1 MKPFQIFYA
10 TAIVA
15 LGSQVLAVPIDSTL
29 DEAAIA
35 DTSNETSQLVS
46 IDENK
51 QPTTPGPNT
60 PDLETSNSNQ
70 EATYV
75 VSKYPHRKP
84 ARMSNL
90 HLLFFAVTRT
100 SWFSWNNTF

>member
-15 LGSQVLAVPIDSTL
+15 LGSQVLAVPIDSTVG
-29 DEAAIA
+29 EAALA
-35 DTSNETSQLVS
+35 DTSNATSQLVP
-46 IDENK
+46 IDEIK
-51 QPTTPGPNT
+51 QPSTPGPNT

-70 EATYV
+70 ETTYV
-75 VSKYPHRKP
+75 VSKHPPRKP
-84 ARMSNL
+84 ARISNL
-90 HLLFFAVTRT
+90 HFLFFAVTRT